1 MEYLFPEST
10 QCSSAVHS
18 SIIFYNRGSSESISS
33 IITTILLNI
42 ANEAAARQLRTV
54 VIRKEAILK
63 YDFVHIHGC
72 SRLVTSDWDN
82 VHFVYLPSEDALI
95 NWFSRV
101 HMGQGFAD
109 LIIVEGLDQFVENDN
124 DSSYIIRLT
133 HLLEDTR
140 QFIHSFTKKTEH
152 GHHCKLIVS
161 AGLKDSCVIRKS
173 GFTQFRDAL
182 PAHALIN
189 TYLLQE
195 DSGCNSFEFY
205 SVENNWKLNLKRQ
218 YGEIFWT
225 MDH

>member
-195 DSGCNSFEFY
+195 DSKHFLTYSIAVNFNKIKIRSFKCN
-205 SVENNWKLNLKRQ
+205 KK
-218 YGEIFWT
+218 T
-225 MDH
+225 KT